1 MSHGFEFYDLE
12 VPVTRL
18 RALVGVTAISF
29 SAVFVR
35 LAAVSPVTATFYR
48 ALYAVP
54 ALAVIHAA
62 GGSSSPRDRR
72 ARRLA
77 FASGI
82 LLALDLVLWHESIA
96 LIGAGI
102 ATVIANVQVVFVAFA
117 AWWLFGER
125 LSTRTCAII
134 AAVLFGIA
142 LTSGLARPDAY
153 GANPVVGVLLGLAAG
168 ASYACFLLTFRTA
181 TRPGA
186 PVAGPLLDSTIGVVA
201 GALVAAPFDPHFAF
215 TPSWP
220 AHGWLAALALVAQ
233 VVGWLLIATALPQL
247 PAVETSI
254 LLLVQ
259 PVLTV
264 LWGRVFFDERLSVIQ
279 WAGIG
284 LVLAGVGSMSRRR

>member
-1 MSHGFEFYDLE
+1 M
-12 VPVTRL
+12 
-18 RALVGVTAISF
+18 AISF

-54 ALAVIHAA
+54 ALAAIRFVVAA
-62 GGSSSPRDRR
+62 APRRERR
-72 ARRLA
+72 AQRLA
-77 FASGI
+77 FGSGI
-82 LLALDLVLWHESIA
+82 LLSLDLVLWHESIA

-125 LSTRTCAII
+125 PSNRTFAII
-134 AAVLFGIA
+134 AAVLLGIA

-153 GANPVVGVLLGLAAG
+153 GEQPVLGVLLGLVAG
-168 ASYACFLLTFRTA
+168 ASYAGFLLTFRSA
-181 TRPGA
+181 AQPSGA
-186 PVAGPLLDSTIGVVA
+186 VAGPLLDSTLGVVA
-201 GALVAAPFDPHFAF
+201 GALAAAPFDPHFAF
-215 TPSWP
+215 TPTWP
-220 AHGWLAALALVAQ
+220 AHGWLIALALVVQ
-233 VVGWLLIATALPQL
+233 VAGWLLITMALPRL

-264 LWGRVFFDERLSVIQ
+264 FWGRLLFDERLSLLQ
-279 WAGIG
+279 WAGTC
-284 LVLAGVGSMSRRR
+284 LVLAGVASMSRRR